1 MTNSG
6 GDGNSGNG
14 GTAGTAIL
22 GGGAL
27 GLTLAWRLARA
38 GERVVVYEREPLAG
52 GLAAGFRV
60 GSGASAPWL
69 EKFYHHLFRSDRDAI
84 ALIGELGL
92 SEKLYWGHPNT
103 SSLIEGR
110 PWRLDGALPVL
121 KFSPLPVADRLRL
134 GAVAALMKAL
144 PNASPLE
151 GVTASGWLRRWLGP
165 RGYALAFEPLFRG
178 KFGAYADEIAMPWF
192 WARIHCRTSALGY
205 LRGGFQQLYEALAA
219 GIQARGGEVRLGVTV
234 ESARAD
240 GAGGWRVTTA
250 AGEERFARV
259 VSTLPTR
266 VTFRVVPDLPS
277 DFRAR
282 YDWGL
287 AYGAHCLILA
297 LDRQFMK
304 DVYWLSIGD
313 EGYPFLAA
321 VEHTNYIPAAEYG
334 GRHLL
339 YLGNYLPMDH
349 PLLRATPQE
358 ALAQFLPA
366 LQRLNPAFS
375 REWITD
381 VWGFAAPF
389 AQPIVTRDYRAHI
402 PPHETPLP
410 GLYLA
415 NMFQVY
421 PQDRGQNY
429 SIKMANELAK
439 TLSR

>member
-1 MTNSG
+1 MTSK
-6 GDGNSGNG
+6 
-14 GTAGTAIL
+14 GTAIL

-38 GERVVVYEREPLAG
+38 GERVVVYEREPVAG

-60 GSGASAPWL
+60 GDSQGSPWL
-69 EKFYHHLFRSDRDAI
+69 EKFYHHLFRTDRDAI

-92 SEKLYWGHPNT
+92 AEKLYWGHPNT
-103 SSLIEGR
+103 SSLIDGK

-121 KFSPLPVADRLRL
+121 RFSPMPVVDRLRL

-144 PNASPLE
+144 PNADPLE
-151 GVTASGWLRRWLGP
+151 GVTASLWLRRWLGP
-165 RGYALAFEPLFRG
+165 RAYALAFEPLFRG
-178 KFGAYADEIAMPWF
+178 KFGSYADEIAMPWF
-192 WARIHCRTSALGY
+192 WARIHCRTAALGY
-205 LRGGFQQLYEALAA
+205 LRGGFQQVYEALVA
-219 GIQARGGEVRLGVTV
+219 GIQTHGGEVRLGVTV
-234 ESARAD
+234 DSARPTD
-240 GAGGWRVTTA
+240 SGDWQVTTA

-266 VTFRVVPDLPS
+266 VTFRVVPDLPA

-297 LDRQFMK
+297 LDRQLMR
-304 DVYWLSIGD
+304 DVYWLSIAD

-321 VEHTNYIPAAEYG
+321 VEHTNYIPAEEYG
-334 GRHLL
+334 GKHLL

-349 PLLRATPQE
+349 PLMRATPQE
-358 ALAQFLPA
+358 ALDQFAPY

-375 REWITD
+375 RDWITG

-389 AQPIVTRDYRAHI
+389 AQPIVTREYRAHI

-429 SIKMANELAK
+429 SIKLANELAK
-439 TLSR
+439 RLALGG